1 MATTSRWSL
10 RRLRTGLTG
19 MLILAIGFVLLPLPG
34 PGTVVLLL
42 GLTYLRRD
50 YPWADRAL
58 ARVRGWS
65 ALAAPSRFVAK
76 IRRRARRP

>member
-1 MATTSRWSL
+1 MTRARRWSL

-19 MLILAIGFVLLPLPG
+19 MLILALGVVLLPLPG

-50 YPWADRAL
+50 YAWADRAL

-65 ALAAPSRFVAK
+65 VVAAPSRFVAR
-76 IRRRARRP
+76 IRRRSRQH